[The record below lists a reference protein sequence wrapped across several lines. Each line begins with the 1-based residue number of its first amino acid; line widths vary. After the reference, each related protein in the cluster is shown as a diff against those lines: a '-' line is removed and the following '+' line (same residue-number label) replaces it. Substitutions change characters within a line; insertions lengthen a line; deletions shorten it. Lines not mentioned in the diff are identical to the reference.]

1 MHDTPLNKLAA
12 FNDSVSPDDIKLW
25 KAACAVECDPS
36 TDELVT
42 LLKVCILSASNEAC
56 CRGREGCLTSPG
68 SAHARSIELGVHHIQ
83 AALRSACNGALHAC
97 AKLVKIFKNC

>member
-56 CRGREGCLTSPG
+56 CRGMGAHDLLAAAAVESALQSTSDEGK
-68 SAHARSIELGVHHIQ
+68 R
-83 AALRSACNGALHAC
+83 AANTDRA
-97 AKLVKIFKNC
+97 

>member
-56 CRGREGCLTSPG
+56 CRGMGASPPPEVLMRDP
-68 SAHARSIELGVHHIQ
+68 SNWVYTTYKPH
-83 AALRSACNGALHAC
+83 
-97 AKLVKIFKNC
+97 